1 MNGGT
6 PYLVPWPA
14 MPLSLHTQLS
24 GQIGQMGGQLAGQLA
39 TTAQL
44 PAAAGQLGKLTQL
57 QLQQLQQ
64 AQAQMSLSHFPQFMA
79 LTQPPGTAVAPQPQV
94 TMAGGCGGVP
104 GMYPLSALSL
114 PPSMLTHNNLVTSI
128 PKLILPGVKVNII
141 NTTLLSYYLKLYTR
155 QFQQS
160 LIK

>member
-1 MNGGT
+1 MEGEN
-6 PYLVPWPA
+6 
-14 MPLSLHTQLS
+14 SNQR
-24 GQIGQMGGQLAGQLA
+24 
-39 TTAQL
+39 
-44 PAAAGQLGKLTQL
+44 
-57 QLQQLQQ
+57 LQQ

-141 NTTLLSYYLKLYTR
+141 NATILSYLLNYIQDNFSNLKLNKNERCYIS
-155 QFQQS
+155 QNFQQNTEIQFKTRS
-160 LIK
+160 TSALSIQ